1 MLILFPPYA
10 KLSIT
15 QDVSPFRKEL
25 IQMADYRFDT
35 KKIKAGYS
43 PLDNNQAISPPIY
56 QTSAYDFKST
66 EHAQNLFTYKE
77 AGYLY
82 TRVGNP
88 TVNYFAE
95 RVKALDGAK
104 NAVAVGSGMAA
115 ISYTLLNLAAKGGTI
130 LASPYV
136 YGGTIDAFDRLF
148 PELGVSIK
156 ITDAV
161 LEPERL
167 EKEITD
173 DVKGIFVESLSNP
186 NAYLLDIDAISE
198 AAHRH
203 GVPVV
208 VDNTVATPYLYR
220 PLEHGADIVVYSAT
234 KGLTGHGNIIAGLIL
249 DNGNMSYYTKERYPQ
264 FYEPVVMLGGKAAKD
279 IFADNFFI
287 FRAILVYLNLLGA
300 ALSPQDAYLGII
312 GLETLSERVSKQSKN
327 AAEIAAYL
335 ESSPAVEWVRH
346 PSLDSYKFK
355 ALANKHLTN
364 GGGGV
369 LSFGIKGTA
378 KQEEDFLNNIR
389 LFHYHVNLGDARS
402 LIVDSPNTT
411 HSELTDEEKRLADIP
426 ANLIRIS
433 AGLEDAKDLI
443 EDLEQAFKAAGL
455 L

>member
-1 MLILFPPYA
+1 M
-10 KLSIT
+10 S
-15 QDVSPFRKEL
+15 EL
-25 IQMADYRFDT
+25 AFDT
-35 KKIKAGYS
+35 KKIRAGYE
-43 PLDNNQAISPPIY
+43 PGDNQQAVSPPIY
-56 QTSAYDFKST
+56 QTAAYDFRDT

-88 TVNYFAE
+88 TVTYFAE

-104 NAVAVGSGMAA
+104 NVVAVGSGMAA

-148 PELGVSIK
+148 PELGVKIK

-161 LEPERL
+161 LDPAKL
-167 EKEITD
+167 EAEITD
-173 DVKGIFVESLSNP
+173 DVKGIYVESISNP

-198 AAHRH
+198 VAHKH

-208 VDNTVATPYLYR
+208 VDNTLATPYLYR

-234 KGLTGHGNIIAGLIL
+234 KSLTGHGNLIAGLIL
-249 DNGNMSYYTKERYPQ
+249 DNGNMSYYTPEKYPQ
-264 FYEPVVMLGGKAAKD
+264 FYEKIVMLKGKSPAD

-287 FRAILVYLNLLGA
+287 FRLTLVYLNLLGA

-312 GLETLSERVSKQSKN
+312 GLETLSERVAKQTRN
-327 AAEIAAYL
+327 AEKIVAYL
-335 ESSPAVEWVRH
+335 ENSPAVEWVRH
-346 PSLDSYKFK
+346 PSAKNYKFK
-355 ALANKHLTN
+355 ALADKHLTN

-369 LSFGIKGTA
+369 LSFGIKATPE
-378 KQEEDFLNNIR
+378 QEATFLNNIK

-411 HSELTDEEKRLADIP
+411 HSELNEEEFKLADIP

-433 AGLEDAKDLI
+433 SGLEDADDLI
-443 EDLEQAFKAAGL
+443 ADLEQAFKAAGII
-455 L
+455 

>member
-1 MLILFPPYA
+1 MA
-10 KLSIT
+10 
-15 QDVSPFRKEL
+15 EL
-25 IQMADYRFDT
+25 RFDT

-43 PLDNNQAISPPIY
+43 PLDNNLAISPPIY
-56 QTSAYDFKST
+56 QTAAYDFKST

-104 NAVAVGSGMAA
+104 NVVAGGSGMAA
-115 ISYTLLNLAAKGGTI
+115 ISYTLLNLAVGGGTI

-148 PELGVSIK
+148 PEFGVNIK
-156 ITDAV
+156 LTDAI
-161 LEPERL
+161 LDPEKL
-167 EKEITD
+167 DAEITD
-173 DVKGIFVESLSNP
+173 DVKAIYVESISNP

-198 AAHRH
+198 VAHKH

-208 VDNTVATPYLYR
+208 VDNTLATPYLYR

-234 KGLTGHGNIIAGLIL
+234 KALTGHGNLIAGLIL
-249 DNGNMSYYTKERYPQ
+249 DNGDMSLYTKERYPQ
-264 FYEPVVMLGGKAAKD
+264 FYKPIVMLGGKSPAD
-279 IFADNFFI
+279 IFPDNFFI

-327 AAEIAAYL
+327 AAKIAAYL

-346 PSLDSYKFK
+346 PSLASYKFK
-355 ALANKHLTN
+355 ELADKHLTN

-369 LSFGIKGTA
+369 LSFGIKGTPE
-378 KQEEDFLNNIR
+378 QEAEFLNNIK

-411 HSELTDEEKRLADIP
+411 HSELTEDEFKLAEIP
-426 ANLIRIS
+426 RNLIRIS
-433 AGLEDAKDLI
+433 AGLEDADDLI

>member
-1 MLILFPPYA
+1 MA
-10 KLSIT
+10 
-15 QDVSPFRKEL
+15 EL
-25 IQMADYRFDT
+25 KFDT
-35 KKIKAGYS
+35 RKIRAGYEPS
-43 PLDNNQAISPPIY
+43 DNNQAVSPPIY
-56 QTSAYDFKST
+56 QTASYDFRDT
-66 EHAQNLFTYKE
+66 QHAQNLFTYKE

-88 TVNYFAE
+88 TVTYFAE

-104 NAVAVGSGMAA
+104 NVVAVGSGMAA

-148 PELGVSIK
+148 PELGVNIK

-161 LEPERL
+161 LDPEKL
-167 EKEITD
+167 EAELTD
-173 DVKGIFVESLSNP
+173 DVKAVYVESISNP

-198 AAHRH
+198 VAHKH

-208 VDNTVATPYLYR
+208 VDNTLATPYLYR
-220 PLEHGADIVVYSAT
+220 PFEHGADIVVYSAT
-234 KGLTGHGNIIAGLIL
+234 KSLTGHGNIIAGLIL
-249 DNGNMSYYTKERYPQ
+249 DNGDMSLYTKERYPQ
-264 FYEPVVMLGGKAAKD
+264 FFEPIVMLGGKSPAD
-279 IFADNFFI
+279 IFPDNYFI
-287 FRAILVYLNLLGA
+287 FRATLVYLNLLGA

-312 GLETLSERVSKQSKN
+312 GLETLSERVAKQTKN
-327 AAEIAAYL
+327 AEKLVKYL
-335 ESSPAVEWVRH
+335 ENSPAVEWVRH
-346 PSLDSYKFK
+346 PSAENYKFK
-355 ALANKHLTN
+355 ALAEKHLPN

-378 KQEEDFLNNIR
+378 EQEAEFLNNIK

-411 HSELTDEEKRLADIP
+411 HSELNDEEFVLADIP
-426 ANLIRIS
+426 KNLIRIS
-433 AGLEDAKDLI
+433 AGLEDAEDLI
-443 EDLEQAFKAAGL
+443 ADLEQAFKAAGL

>member
-1 MLILFPPYA
+1 MVRMA
-10 KLSIT
+10 
-15 QDVSPFRKEL
+15 EL
-25 IQMADYRFDT
+25 KFDT
-35 KKIKAGYS
+35 RKIRAGYEPS
-43 PLDNNQAISPPIY
+43 DNNQAVSPPIY
-56 QTSAYDFKST
+56 QTASYDFRDT
-66 EHAQNLFTYKE
+66 QHAQNLFTYKE

-88 TVNYFAE
+88 TVTYFAE

-104 NAVAVGSGMAA
+104 NVVAVGSGMAA

-148 PELGVSIK
+148 PELGVNIK

-161 LEPERL
+161 LDPEKL
-167 EKEITD
+167 EAELTD
-173 DVKGIFVESLSNP
+173 DVKAVYVESISNP

-198 AAHRH
+198 VAHKH

-208 VDNTVATPYLYR
+208 VDNTLATPYLYR
-220 PLEHGADIVVYSAT
+220 PFEHGADIVVYSAT
-234 KGLTGHGNIIAGLIL
+234 KSLTGHGNIIAGLIL
-249 DNGNMSYYTKERYPQ
+249 DNGDMSLYTKERYPQ
-264 FYEPVVMLGGKAAKD
+264 FFEPIVMLGGKSPAD
-279 IFADNFFI
+279 IFPDNYFI
-287 FRAILVYLNLLGA
+287 FRATLVYLNLLGA

-312 GLETLSERVSKQSKN
+312 GLETLSERVAKQTKN
-327 AAEIAAYL
+327 AEKLVKYL
-335 ESSPAVEWVRH
+335 ENSPAVEWVRH
-346 PSLDSYKFK
+346 PSAENYKFK
-355 ALANKHLTN
+355 ALAEKHLPN

-378 KQEEDFLNNIR
+378 EQEAEFLNNIK

-411 HSELTDEEKRLADIP
+411 HSELNDEEFVLADIP
-426 ANLIRIS
+426 KNLIRIS
-433 AGLEDAKDLI
+433 ARLEDAEDLI
-443 EDLEQAFKAAGL
+443 ADLEQAFKAAKL

>member
-1 MLILFPPYA
+1 
-10 KLSIT
+10 
-15 QDVSPFRKEL
+15 
-25 IQMADYRFDT
+25 MAQLRFDT

-43 PLDNNQAISPPIY
+43 PTDNNQAISPPIY
-56 QTSAYDFKST
+56 QTAAYDFKST

-77 AGYLY
+77 AGFLY

-115 ISYTLLNLAAKGGTI
+115 ISYTLLNLASKGGTI
-130 LASPYV
+130 LASPYL

-148 PELGVSIK
+148 PELGVKIK
-156 ITDAV
+156 LTDAV
-161 LEPERL
+161 LDPERL
-167 EKEITD
+167 EGEIDD
-173 DVKGIFVESLSNP
+173 DVKAIYVESISNP
-186 NAYLLDIDAISE
+186 NAYLLDIDAIAE
-198 AAHRH
+198 VAHRH

-208 VDNTVATPYLYR
+208 VDNTLATPYLYR

-234 KGLTGHGNIIAGLIL
+234 KALTGHGNIIAGLIL
-249 DNGNMSYYTKERYPQ
+249 DNGDMSLYTKERYPQ
-264 FYEPVVMLGGKAAKD
+264 FYEPVVMLKGKSAAD
-279 IFADNFFI
+279 IFPDNFFI
-287 FRAILVYLNLLGA
+287 FRATLVYLNLLGA

-312 GLETLSERVSKQSKN
+312 GLETLSERVAKQSKN
-327 AAEIAAYL
+327 AARIAEYL

-346 PSLDSYKFK
+346 PSLKSYKFRT
-355 ALANKHLTN
+355 LAEKYLTN

-369 LSFGIKGTA
+369 LSFGIKGTPE
-378 KQEEDFLNNIR
+378 QEEKFLNSIK

-411 HSELTDEEKRLADIP
+411 HSELDEAEFKLADIP

-433 AGLEDAKDLI
+433 AGLEDADDLI

-455 L
+455 V

>member
-1 MLILFPPYA
+1 
-10 KLSIT
+10 
-15 QDVSPFRKEL
+15 
-25 IQMADYRFDT
+25 MADYRFDT

-66 EHAQNLFTYKE
+66 EHAQNLFSYKE
-77 AGYLY
+77 AGFLY

>member
-1 MLILFPPYA
+1 MA
-10 KLSIT
+10 
-15 QDVSPFRKEL
+15 EL
-25 IQMADYRFDT
+25 RFDT

-43 PLDNNQAISPPIY
+43 PTDNNQAISPPIY
-56 QTSAYDFKST
+56 QTAAYDFKST

-77 AGYLY
+77 AGFLY

-115 ISYTLLNLAAKGGTI
+115 ISYTLLNLASKGGTI
-130 LASPYV
+130 LASPYL

-148 PELGVSIK
+148 PELGVKIK
-156 ITDAV
+156 LTDAV
-161 LEPERL
+161 LDPERL
-167 EKEITD
+167 EGEIDD
-173 DVKGIFVESLSNP
+173 DVKAIYVESLSNP
-186 NAYLLDIDAISE
+186 NAYLLDIDAIAE
-198 AAHRH
+198 TAHRH

-208 VDNTVATPYLYR
+208 VDNTLATPYLYR

-234 KGLTGHGNIIAGLIL
+234 KALTGHGNIIAGLIL
-249 DNGNMSYYTKERYPQ
+249 DNGDMSLYTKERYPQ
-264 FYEPVVMLGGKAAKD
+264 FYEPVVMLKGKSPAD
-279 IFADNFFI
+279 IFPDNFFI
-287 FRAILVYLNLLGA
+287 FRATLVYLNLLGA

-312 GLETLSERVSKQSKN
+312 GLETLSERVAKQSKN
-327 AAEIAAYL
+327 AARIAEYL

-346 PSLDSYKFK
+346 PSLKSYKFRT
-355 ALANKHLTN
+355 LAERHLTN

-369 LSFGIKGTA
+369 LSFGIKGTPE
-378 KQEEDFLNNIR
+378 QEEKFLNSIK

-411 HSELTDEEKRLADIP
+411 HSELDEAEFKLADIP

-433 AGLEDAKDLI
+433 AGLEDADDLI